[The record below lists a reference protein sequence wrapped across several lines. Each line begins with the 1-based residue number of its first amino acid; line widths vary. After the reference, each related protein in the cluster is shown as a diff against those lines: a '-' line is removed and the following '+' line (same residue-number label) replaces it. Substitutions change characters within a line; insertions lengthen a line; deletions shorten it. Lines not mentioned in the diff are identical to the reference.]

1 MTITGTT
8 ASSSPIA
15 TVATAAAKVATVQPS
30 TSTTA
35 RWASLLVKFDSPF
48 VIGGAAAAGSV
59 AEAAALVA
67 AGAIEHV
74 AVAKVTVKLRLL
86 PGISVVAAVTA
97 GRQPKTGAV
106 AAVNR
111 ITNCEVVAVTTAAAA
126 GNGGW
131 IVNASAATA
140 ALGTV
145 RLRLRPYANCTALRL
160 ISLRSRLLGASRQ
173 RLPAADVRVS
183 AAVRAE
189 QRRATPS
196 LPQQS

>member
-106 AAVNR
+106 AAVTR
-111 ITNCEVVAVTTAAAA
+111 ITNCAVVAVTTAAA

-145 RLRLRPYANCTALRL
+145 RLKLHPYANCTALRL

-173 RLPAADVRVS
+173 RLPVADARVS